1 MQFWTTAKWSASQ
14 ARHGEVRDHSAVS
27 EFFVRFP
34 SSAGLYWWLKMTD
47 SRRLLEEYVRTGSE
61 TAFGELAA
69 RYVGL
74 VYSAALRLVEGD
86 THRAEDV
93 AQTVFVDLAR
103 KARRLPKEVM
113 LGGWLHRHTCF
124 VAANAMRGE
133 RRRQSRE
140 RQAVEMNA
148 LQDNPGA
155 DFSLIAPILDE
166 AINELG
172 EADRTAILLRFF
184 EQRDFGSVGEALG
197 SNEDAARMRVNRAL
211 GKLESLLKRR
221 GVTTS
226 AAAVGVALS
235 VNAVQAVPAALAA
248 AISGAAVLAGTAVQT
263 STVIAATKAIA
274 MTTLQKTLITAA
286 IAAAVGAGIYEA
298 RQNSRLRGQVQS
310 LQQQQAPLTE
320 QIQQLTRERDDAIKR
335 LAGFSAGPAPRLPAP
350 PFQAATPP
358 AEDLSSTNLYERFE
372 RFKEKAPKL
381 TVEQVGPYLK
391 ANGRNAASLLAAYR
405 TTREPS
411 LLAEAMQSY
420 PNDPQVAFEAI
431 FKNDASAQER
441 RQWLDTFKKSE
452 PDNALA
458 NYLSAV
464 DYFKSGQTDQ
474 AVQEFMAASGKRQFQ
489 DYTAERYQDDAEAFL
504 AAGYSVAD
512 AKTASGMHL
521 LLPQLAPVK
530 ELGLDMIELAKS
542 YRQAGD
548 DASAQAALQMAI
560 NLGQRYSKP
569 SPGEPTVSQLVG
581 LHLEGLALNTMDPNS
596 PYGDTG
602 QTVQDRLNQLA
613 QQNGEVR
620 ESNRQVESI
629 FPKVSD
635 QDWISYRDR
644 WLMFGEENA
653 ERWLIN
659 KYGQK

>member
-1 MQFWTTAKWSASQ
+1 MVCDSHLAEDVSQCVFAALAKNAGQLVERRVLSGWLHRTTQNIAAQTVRS
-14 ARHGEVRDHSAVS
+14 EVRCRAREQEAAAMNELQESNAIWEQISPHLDHGLGELNEPDRDALLLRYFEGKSAREMAQILGISDEAAQKRVS
-27 EFFVRFP
+27 RAVERLREFFVRRGVTL
-34 SSAGLYWWLKMTD
+34 SA
-47 SRRLLEEYVRTGSE
+47 S
-61 TAFGELAA
+61 
-69 RYVGL
+69 GL
-74 VYSAALRLVEGD
+74 VV
-86 THRAEDV
+86 V
-93 AQTVFVDLAR
+93 I
-103 KARRLPKEVM
+103 
-113 LGGWLHRHTCF
+113 
-124 VAANAMRGE
+124 AANAV
-133 RRRQSRE
+133 QSAPVGL
-140 RQAVEMNA
+140 AV
-148 LQDNPGA
+148 
-155 DFSLIAPILDE
+155 
-166 AINELG
+166 
-172 EADRTAILLRFF
+172 
-184 EQRDFGSVGEALG
+184 
-197 SNEDAARMRVNRAL
+197 
-211 GKLESLLKRR
+211 
-221 GVTTS
+221 
-226 AAAVGVALS
+226 
-235 VNAVQAVPAALAA
+235 
-248 AISGAAVLAGTAVQT
+248 AISAVSVLAGAALQT
-263 STVIAATKAIA
+263 STAIAATKVIA
-274 MTTLQKTLITAA
+274 MTTLQKTVIGATLAV
-286 IAAAVGAGIYEA
+286 AVGTGVYEA
-298 RQNSRLRGQVQS
+298 RQNSRLREQVQS
-310 LQQQQAPLTE
+310 LEQQQAPLSE
-320 QIQQLTRERDDAIKR
+320 QVQQLTRERDDAIKR
-335 LAGFSAGPAPRLPAP
+335 LAILSTGPTPRLPAP
-350 PFQAATPP
+350 RIQPPTPP
-358 AEDLSSTNLYERFE
+358 AEDLASTNLYA
-372 RFKEKAPKL
+372 RFKNKAPKL

-489 DYTAERYQDDAEAFL
+489 DYTSERYQDDAEAFL

-569 SPGEPTVSQLVG
+569 SPGEPTVSRLVG
-581 LHLEGLALNTMDPNS
+581 IHLEGIALNTMDPNS

-613 QQNGEVR
+613 QQNGEVK

-635 QDWISYRDR
+635 QDWINYRDR
-644 WLMFGEENA
+644 WLMFGEQNA
-653 ERWLIN
+653 EQWLIN
-659 KYGQK
+659 KYGQR

>member
-1 MQFWTTAKWSASQ
+1 MNDQ
-14 ARHGEVRDHSAVS
+14 
-27 EFFVRFP
+27 
-34 SSAGLYWWLKMTD
+34 TD
-47 SRRLLEEYVRTGSE
+47 SELLRAYAGSRSESAFSELVRRHVD
-61 TAFGELAA
+61 
-69 RYVGL
+69 L
-74 VYSAALRLVEGD
+74 VYSAALRMVCDSHL
-86 THRAEDV
+86 AEDV
-93 AQTVFVDLAR
+93 SQCVFAALA
-103 KARRLPKEVM
+103 KNAGQLVERRVLS
-113 LGGWLHRHTCF
+113 GWLHRTTQNI
-124 VAANAMRGE
+124 AAQTVRSE
-133 RRRQSRE
+133 VRRRAREQEAAAMNELQESNAIWEQISPHLDHGLGELNEPDRDALLLRYFEGKSAREMAQILGISDEAAQKRVSR
-140 RQAVEMNA
+140 AVE
-148 LQDNPGA
+148 
-155 DFSLIAPILDE
+155 
-166 AINELG
+166 
-172 EADRTAILLRFF
+172 RLREFF
-184 EQRDFGSVGEALG
+184 V
-197 SNEDAARMRVNRAL
+197 
-211 GKLESLLKRR
+211 RR
-221 GVTTS
+221 GVTLS
-226 AAAVGVALS
+226 ASGLVVVIAA
-235 VNAVQAVPAALAA
+235 NAVQSAPVGLAV
-248 AISGAAVLAGTAVQT
+248 AISAVSVLAGAALQT
-263 STVIAATKAIA
+263 STAIAATKVIA
-274 MTTLQKTLITAA
+274 MTTLQKTVIGATLAV
-286 IAAAVGAGIYEA
+286 AVGTGVYEA
-298 RQNSRLRGQVQS
+298 RQNSRLREQVQS
-310 LQQQQAPLTE
+310 LEQQQAPLSE
-320 QIQQLTRERDDAIKR
+320 QVQQLTRERDDAIKR
-335 LAGFSAGPAPRLPAP
+335 LAILSTGPTPRLPAP
-350 PFQAATPP
+350 RIQPPTPP
-358 AEDLSSTNLYERFE
+358 AEDLASTNLYA
-372 RFKEKAPKL
+372 RFKNKAPKL

-489 DYTAERYQDDAEAFL
+489 DYTSERYQDDAEAFL

-659 KYGQK
+659 KYGQR

>member
-1 MQFWTTAKWSASQ
+1 
-14 ARHGEVRDHSAVS
+14 
-27 EFFVRFP
+27 
-34 SSAGLYWWLKMTD
+34 MTD

-86 THRAEDV
+86 RHRAEDV
-93 AQTVFVDLAR
+93 AQMVFVDLAR

-248 AISGAAVLAGTAVQT
+248 VISAAAVLAGTAVQT
-263 STVIAATKAIA
+263 STVIAATKTIA

-286 IAAAVGAGIYEA
+286 IAAAIGGGIYEA

-350 PFQAATPP
+350 RFQVAAPP
-358 AEDLSSTNLYERFE
+358 AEDLSSTNLYERF
-372 RFKEKAPKL
+372 KDKAPKL
-381 TVEQVGPYLK
+381 TVEQVEPYLK

-411 LLAEAMQSY
+411 LLVEAMQGY

-431 FKNDASAQER
+431 FKNDASAEER

-458 NYLSAV
+458 NYLSAL
-464 DYFKSGQTDQ
+464 DYFKAGQTDQ
-474 AVQEFMAASGKRQFQ
+474 AVQEFMAASGKRKFQ
-489 DYTAERYQDDAEAFL
+489 DYTSERYQDDAEAFL

-512 AKTASGMHL
+512 AKTVAGRQL
-521 LLPQLAPVK
+521 LLPQLATAK

-581 LHLEGLALNTMDPNS
+581 IHLEGIALNTMDPNS
-596 PYGDTG
+596 PYGDAG

-613 QQNGEVR
+613 QQNGEVK

-635 QDWISYRDR
+635 QDWINYRDR
-644 WLMFGEENA
+644 WLMFGEQNA
-653 ERWLIN
+653 EQWLIN
-659 KYGQK
+659 KYGQR

>member
-1 MQFWTTAKWSASQ
+1 
-14 ARHGEVRDHSAVS
+14 
-27 EFFVRFP
+27 
-34 SSAGLYWWLKMTD
+34 MTD

-61 TAFGELAA
+61 AAFGELAA

-93 AQTVFVDLAR
+93 AQMVFVDLAR

-124 VAANAMRGE
+124 VATNAMRGE

-211 GKLESLLKRR
+211 EKLESLLKRR

-235 VNAVQAVPAALAA
+235 VNAVQAVPAALAV
-248 AISGAAVLAGTAVQT
+248 AISTAAVVAGTVLQT
-263 STVIAATKAIA
+263 STAIAATKTIA
-274 MTTLQKTLITAA
+274 MTTLQKTLITAV
-286 IAAAVGAGIYEA
+286 IAAAVGAGIYQA

-335 LAGFSAGPAPRLPAP
+335 LANFSAKPAPRLPAP
-350 PFQAATPP
+350 RFQVATPP
-358 AEDLSSTNLYERFE
+358 AEDLTSTNLYA
-372 RFKEKAPKL
+372 RFKDKSPKL
-381 TVEQVGPYLK
+381 TVEQVEPYLK

-405 TTREPS
+405 TTGDAS
-411 LLAEAMQSY
+411 LLAEAMQGY

-431 FKNDASAQER
+431 FNKDASAEER

-452 PDNALA
+452 PYNALA
-458 NYLSAV
+458 NYLSAL
-464 DYFKSGQTDQ
+464 DYFKAGQTDQ

-489 DYTAERYQDDAEAFL
+489 DYTSERYQDDAEAFL

-512 AKTASGMHL
+512 AKTASGRHL
-521 LLPQLAPVK
+521 LLPQLTPVK

-569 SPGEPTVSQLVG
+569 SPGEPTVSRLVG
-581 LHLEGLALNTMDPNS
+581 IHLEGIALNTMDPNS
-596 PYGDTG
+596 PYGDAG

-613 QQNGEVR
+613 QQNGEVK
-620 ESNRQVESI
+620 ESNRQVQSI

-635 QDWISYRDR
+635 QDWINYRDR
-644 WLMFGEENA
+644 WLMFGEKNA

>member
-1 MQFWTTAKWSASQ
+1 
-14 ARHGEVRDHSAVS
+14 
-27 EFFVRFP
+27 
-34 SSAGLYWWLKMTD
+34 MTD

-93 AQTVFVDLAR
+93 AQMVFVDLAR

-248 AISGAAVLAGTAVQT
+248 VISAAAVLAGTAVQT
-263 STVIAATKAIA
+263 STVIAATKTIA

-286 IAAAVGAGIYEA
+286 IAAAIGGGIYEA

-350 PFQAATPP
+350 RFQVAAPP
-358 AEDLSSTNLYERFE
+358 AEDLSSTNLYERF
-372 RFKEKAPKL
+372 KDKAPKL
-381 TVEQVGPYLK
+381 TVEQVEPYLK

-411 LLAEAMQSY
+411 LLVEAMQGY

-431 FKNDASAQER
+431 FKNDASAEER

-458 NYLSAV
+458 NYLSAL
-464 DYFKSGQTDQ
+464 DYFKAGQTDQ
-474 AVQEFMAASGKRQFQ
+474 AVQEFMAASGKRKFQ
-489 DYTAERYQDDAEAFL
+489 DYTSERYQDDAEAFL

-512 AKTASGMHL
+512 AKTVAGRQL
-521 LLPQLAPVK
+521 LLPQLATAK

-581 LHLEGLALNTMDPNS
+581 IHLEGIALNTMDPNS
-596 PYGDTG
+596 PYGDAG

-613 QQNGEVR
+613 QQNGEVK

-635 QDWISYRDR
+635 QDWINYRDR
-644 WLMFGEENA
+644 WLMFGEQNA
-653 ERWLIN
+653 EQWLIN
-659 KYGQK
+659 KYGQR

>member
-1 MQFWTTAKWSASQ
+1 VNDQ
-14 ARHGEVRDHSAVS
+14 
-27 EFFVRFP
+27 
-34 SSAGLYWWLKMTD
+34 TD
-47 SRRLLEEYVRTGSE
+47 SELLRAYAGSRSESAFAELVR
-61 TAFGELAA
+61 
-69 RYVGL
+69 RYVDL
-74 VYSAALRLVEGD
+74 VYSAALRMVCDSHL
-86 THRAEDV
+86 AEDV
-93 AQTVFVDLAR
+93 SQCVFAALA
-103 KARRLPKEVM
+103 KNAGQLVERRVLS
-113 LGGWLHRHTCF
+113 GWLHRTTQNI
-124 VAANAMRGE
+124 AAQTVRSE
-133 RRRQSRE
+133 VRRRAREQEAAAMNELQESNAIWEQISPHLDHGLGELNEPDRDALLLRYFEGKSAREMAQILGISDEAAQKRVSR
-140 RQAVEMNA
+140 AVE
-148 LQDNPGA
+148 
-155 DFSLIAPILDE
+155 
-166 AINELG
+166 
-172 EADRTAILLRFF
+172 RLREFF
-184 EQRDFGSVGEALG
+184 V
-197 SNEDAARMRVNRAL
+197 
-211 GKLESLLKRR
+211 RR
-221 GVTTS
+221 GVTLS
-226 AAAVGVALS
+226 ASGLVVVIAA
-235 VNAVQAVPAALAA
+235 NAVQSAPVGLAV
-248 AISGAAVLAGTAVQT
+248 AISAVSVLAGAALQT
-263 STVIAATKAIA
+263 STAIAATKVIA
-274 MTTLQKTLITAA
+274 MTTLQKTVIGATLAV
-286 IAAAVGAGIYEA
+286 AVGTGVYEA
-298 RQNSRLRGQVQS
+298 RQNSRLREQVQS
-310 LQQQQAPLTE
+310 LEQQQAPLSE
-320 QIQQLTRERDDAIKR
+320 QVQQLTRERDDAIKR
-335 LAGFSAGPAPRLPAP
+335 LAILSTGPTPRLPAP
-350 PFQAATPP
+350 RIQPPTPP
-358 AEDLSSTNLYERFE
+358 AEDLASTNLYA
-372 RFKEKAPKL
+372 RFKNKAPKL

-489 DYTAERYQDDAEAFL
+489 DYTSERYQDDAEAFL

-659 KYGQK
+659 KYGQR

>member
-14 ARHGEVRDHSAVS
+14 ARHRDVHDHSAAS
-27 EFFVRFP
+27 EFFCSVSLF
-34 SSAGLYWWLKMTD
+34 GGF
-47 SRRLLEEYVRTGSE
+47 LL
-61 TAFGELAA
+61 
-69 RYVGL
+69 
-74 VYSAALRLVEGD
+74 
-86 THRAEDV
+86 EDV
-93 AQTVFVDLAR
+93 AQMVFVDLAR

-124 VAANAMRGE
+124 VATNAMRGE

-211 GKLESLLKRR
+211 EKLESLLKRR

-235 VNAVQAVPAALAA
+235 VNAVQAVPAALAV
-248 AISGAAVLAGTAVQT
+248 AISTAAVVAGTVLQT
-263 STVIAATKAIA
+263 STAIAATKTIA
-274 MTTLQKTLITAA
+274 MTTLQKTLITAV
-286 IAAAVGAGIYEA
+286 IAAAVGAGIYQA

-335 LAGFSAGPAPRLPAP
+335 LANFSAKPAPRLPAP
-350 PFQAATPP
+350 RFQVATPP
-358 AEDLSSTNLYERFE
+358 AEDLTSTNLYA
-372 RFKEKAPKL
+372 RFKDKSPKL
-381 TVEQVGPYLK
+381 TVEQVEPYLK

-405 TTREPS
+405 TTGDAS
-411 LLAEAMQSY
+411 LLAEAMQGY

-431 FKNDASAQER
+431 FNKDASAEER

-458 NYLSAV
+458 NYLSAL
-464 DYFKSGQTDQ
+464 DYFKAGHTDQ
-474 AVQEFMAASGKRQFQ
+474 ALQEFIAASGKQQFQ
-489 DYTAERYQDDAEAFL
+489 DYTSERYQDDAEAFL

-512 AKTASGMHL
+512 AKTASGLHL
-521 LLPQLAPVK
+521 LLPQLAQVK

-569 SPGEPTVSQLVG
+569 SPGEATVSQLVG
-581 LHLEGLALNTMDPNS
+581 IHLEGIALNTMDPNS
-596 PYGDTG
+596 PYGDAG
-602 QTVQDRLNQLA
+602 QTVRDRVIQLA
-613 QQNGEVR
+613 RQNGEVN

-635 QDWISYRDR
+635 QDWINYRDR
-644 WLMFGEENA
+644 WLMFGEQNA
-653 ERWLIN
+653 EQWLIN